1 MWYGYIYTIYI
12 YTIYNI
18 YIYIVL
24 CVSNVFVFMSTD
36 GDIPCIP
43 MWSFIIQ
50 NSFEKNSDLHVI
62 DLPAETTQFYHM
74 THMLMVTLQK
84 SQQVAKANHE
94 GANHVFFP
102 CEVPGRKK
110 RHGWVHDP
118 SAGGCFCDIWESR
131 WSPRRWCCY
140 HKWMAMSQQVQHCL
154 GNQHCPMKGWPY
166 SKVEPPNF
174 ETSSST
180 SPKFMAVTVSGKWKT
195 ERKHRVYSIDGQIS
209 VAKWDY

>member
-1 MWYGYIYTIYI
+1 ME
-12 YTIYNI
+12 
-18 YIYIVL
+18 
-24 CVSNVFVFMSTD
+24 TD
-36 GDIPCIP
+36 PTKVATSRYKPCKFRCP
-43 MWSFIIQ
+43 VNLGCLWPHF
-50 NSFEKNSDLHVI
+50 
-62 DLPAETTQFYHM
+62 
-74 THMLMVTLQK
+74 LMRK
-84 SQQVAKANHE
+84 SANRILLVAPTANHE

-110 RHGWVHDP
+110 HHGWVHDP
-118 SAGGCFCDIWESR
+118 SAGGCSCDIWESR

-166 SKVEPPNF
+166 SKVEPANS

-195 ERKHRVYSIDGQIS
+195 EGKHLVYSIDGQIS